1 LAVRRF
7 AAADAALRPAAAA
20 AESDHGRVVGLQRA
34 VRTGSHSQRVVGSGL
49 AVRRSAAS
57 DSPLRAAA
65 PDEPLRAAVRDA
77 PSRAAAPDEPLR
89 AAASDA
95 PSREAAAD
103 APLREAAPDAP
114 LRAAVPD
121 APWQA
126 AARDEP
132 LRAAVL
138 RVGPRPQ
145 AVRAFLAPGQ
155 TSPRSPQPSKRQEEM
170 L

>member
-1 LAVRRF
+1 VGSGLAVRRF
-7 AAADAALRPAAAA
+7 AAVDAALRPAAAA

-34 VRTGSHSQRVVGSGL
+34 VWPGP
-49 AVRRSAAS
+49 AVRRS
-57 DSPLRAAA
+57 AA

-77 PSRAAAPDEPLR
+77 PSREAAQDAPWQEAVR
-89 AAASDA
+89 DA
-95 PSREAAAD
+95 PSREAAQD
-103 APLREAAPDAP
+103 APWQEAARDAP
-114 LRAAVPD
+114 WQEAAQDAPWRAAVP
-121 APWQA
+121 
-126 AARDEP
+126 
-132 LRAAVL
+132 

>member
-7 AAADAALRPAAAA
+7 AADAALRPAAAA

-34 VRTGSHSQRVVGSGL
+34 VWPRP
-49 AVRRSAAS
+49 AVRRSAA
-57 DSPLRAAA
+57 
-65 PDEPLRAAVRDA
+65 PDEPWRAAVQ
-77 PSRAAAPDEPLR
+77 
-89 AAASDA
+89 
-95 PSREAAAD
+95 
-103 APLREAAPDAP
+103 
-114 LRAAVPD
+114 D
-121 APWQA
+121 APWQEA
-126 AARDEP
+126 AQDAPWREAAQDAPWREAAQ
-132 LRAAVL
+132 AAVP

>member
-1 LAVRRF
+1 VGSGLAVRRF

-34 VRTGSHSQRVVGSGL
+34 VWPGP
-49 AVRRSAAS
+49 AVRRSAA
-57 DSPLRAAA
+57 PG
-65 PDEPLRAAVRDA
+65 EPWQEAVRDA
-77 PSRAAAPDEPLR
+77 PWRAAAQ
-89 AAASDA
+89 DA
-95 PSREAAAD
+95 PWREAAQD
-103 APLREAAPDAP
+103 APW
-114 LRAAVPD
+114 RAAVP
-121 APWQA
+121 
-126 AARDEP
+126 
-132 LRAAVL
+132 

>member
-34 VRTGSHSQRVVGSGL
+34 VWPGP
-49 AVRRSAAS
+49 AVRQS
-57 DSPLRAAA
+57 AA
-65 PDEPLRAAVRDA
+65 PDEPLRAVVRDA
-77 PSRAAAPDEPLR
+77 PW
-89 AAASDA
+89 
-95 PSREAAAD
+95 REAAQD
-103 APLREAAPDAP
+103 APWQEAAQDAP
-114 LRAAVPD
+114 WRAAQDAPWRAAVP
-121 APWQA
+121 
-126 AARDEP
+126 
-132 LRAAVL
+132 

>member
-1 LAVRRF
+1 VGSGLAVRRF

-34 VRTGSHSQRVVGSGL
+34 VWPGP
-49 AVRRSAAS
+49 AVRRS
-57 DSPLRAAA
+57 AA

-77 PSRAAAPDEPLR
+77 PSREAAQDAPWQEAVR
-89 AAASDA
+89 DA
-95 PSREAAAD
+95 PSREAAQD
-103 APLREAAPDAP
+103 APWQEAARDAP
-114 LRAAVPD
+114 WQEAAQDAPWRAAVP
-121 APWQA
+121 
-126 AARDEP
+126 
-132 LRAAVL
+132 

>member
-34 VRTGSHSQRVVGSGL
+34 VWPGP
-49 AVRRSAAS
+49 AVRRS
-57 DSPLRAAA
+57 AA
-65 PDEPLRAAVRDA
+65 PDEPLRAVVR
-77 PSRAAAPDEPLR
+77 
-89 AAASDA
+89 DA
-95 PSREAAAD
+95 PSREAAQD
-103 APLREAAPDAP
+103 APSQEAAQDAPSREAAQ
-114 LRAAVPD
+114 D
-121 APWQA
+121 APWQ
-126 AARDEP
+126 E
-132 LRAAVL
+132 AVP

>member
-7 AAADAALRPAAAA
+7 AAVDAALRPAAAA

-34 VRTGSHSQRVVGSGL
+34 VWPGP
-49 AVRRSAAS
+49 AVRRS
-57 DSPLRAAA
+57 AA

-77 PSRAAAPDEPLR
+77 PSREAAQ
-89 AAASDA
+89 DA
-95 PSREAAAD
+95 PWQEAARD
-103 APLREAAPDAP
+103 APWQEAAQDAP
-114 LRAAVPD
+114 WQEAAQDAPWQEAAQDAPWQEAAQDAPWRAAVP
-121 APWQA
+121 
-126 AARDEP
+126 
-132 LRAAVL
+132 